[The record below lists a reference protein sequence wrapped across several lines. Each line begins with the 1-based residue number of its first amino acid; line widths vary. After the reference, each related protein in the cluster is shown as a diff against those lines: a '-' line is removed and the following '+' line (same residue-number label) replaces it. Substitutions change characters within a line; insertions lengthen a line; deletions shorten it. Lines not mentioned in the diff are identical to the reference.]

1 MAVSTIAHR
10 EALRVIVGVDT
21 HRDVHVAVAVDHLG
35 RRLDDLEIPTTAA
48 GYQALLDW
56 ARGFGEIDAV
66 GVEGTN
72 SYGAGLTRALDAA
85 GVAVVEVVRPN
96 RQKRRLQGKS
106 DPLDAEHAARAVLSG
121 DAVAAPRHASNNGDA
136 VEMIRVLRVARST
149 AMRARTQAINALRAL
164 IVTAPDELRDQLRG
178 RPTTE
183 VIAIAGRFRR
193 NATDLAAATKQAMRS
208 LAQRYRNLDDEIT
221 ELDATI
227 GELSTHAV
235 PALVAVFGVGIEV
248 ASTLLVTAGTNPKR
262 LKSEAAFAML
272 CGVAPLP
279 ASSGQTTR
287 FRLNR
292 SGDRQANAA
301 LHRIALVRM
310 RWDQN
315 TRDYVDRRTKEG
327 KTKRETI
334 RCIKRYIA
342 REIYNIL
349 KITLD
354 DQ

>member
-1 MAVSTIAHR
+1 MAISTIAHY
-10 EALRVIVGVDT
+10 ETIRVIVGVDT
-21 HRDVHVAVAVDHLG
+21 HRDAHVAVAIDQLG
-35 RRLDDLEIPTTAA
+35 RRLDDLEIPTTPA

-56 ARGFGEIDAV
+56 AEDFGEIDTV

-72 SYGAGLTRALDAA
+72 SYGAGLTRALHAA

-106 DPLDAEHAARAVLSG
+106 DPLDAEHAARAVLAG
-121 DAVAAPRHASNNGDA
+121 EAVACPRFYSADNDT
-136 VEMIRVLRVARST
+136 VEMIRVLRVARRT

-164 IVTAPDELRDQLRG
+164 IVTAPDELRQQLRAL
-178 RPTTE
+178 PTTE
-183 VIAIAGRFRR
+183 IIDIAVGFGSDTDDLATTTKTAMGSLARRYHNLDEELTALDAAIAEL
-193 NATDLAAATKQAMRS
+193 TTQAAP
-208 LAQRYRNLDDEIT
+208 E
-221 ELDATI
+221 
-227 GELSTHAV
+227 
-235 PALVAVFGVGIEV
+235 LVAVFGVGTET
-248 ASTLLVTAGTNPKR
+248 ASTLLVTAGANPNR

-287 FRLNR
+287 YRLNR

-310 RWDQN
+310 RWHQD
-315 TRDYVDRRTKEG
+315 TRDYVNRRTKEG
-327 KTKRETI
+327 KTKREII

-342 REIYNIL
+342 REIYQIL
-349 KITLD
+349 KTTLD

>member
-1 MAVSTIAHR
+1 MAISTIAR
-10 EALRVIVGVDT
+10 CEPTRVIIGVDT
-21 HRDVHVAVAVDHLG
+21 HRDAHVAVALDHLG

-48 GYQALLDW
+48 GYQALIDW
-56 ARGFGEIDAV
+56 AEAFGEIDTV

-72 SYGAGLTRALDAA
+72 SYGAGLTRTLTAA

-96 RQKRRLQGKS
+96 RQKRRLHGKS
-106 DPLDAEHAARAVLSG
+106 DPLDAENAARAVLSG
-121 DAVAAPRHASNNGDA
+121 EAVATPRHHSDDGDA
-136 VEMIRVLRVARST
+136 VEMLRVLRVARNT
-149 AMRARTQAINALRAL
+149 AMRARTQAINALRSL

-178 RPTTE
+178 LPTAE
-183 VIAIAGRFRR
+183 VIDTAMRFRPSA
-193 NATDLAAATKQAMRS
+193 NDLHAATKQAMRS
-208 LAQRYRNLDDEIT
+208 LARRYRNLDEEIA
-221 ELDATI
+221 ELDTTI
-227 GELSTHAV
+227 AELTTQTA
-235 PALVAVFGVGIEV
+235 PALLACFGVGPET
-248 ASTLLVTAGTNPKR
+248 ASTLLVTAGTNPNR

-287 FRLNR
+287 YRLNR

-310 RWDQN
+310 RWDQD
-315 TRDYVDRRTKEG
+315 TRDYVNRRTKEG

-349 KITLD
+349 KVTLD

>member
-1 MAVSTIAHR
+1 MAISTIAHY
-10 EALRVIVGVDT
+10 ETIRVIVGVDT
-21 HRDVHVAVAVDHLG
+21 HRDAHVAVAIDQLG
-35 RRLDDLEIPTTAA
+35 RRLDDLEIPTTPA

-56 ARGFGEIDAV
+56 AEDFGEIDTV

-72 SYGAGLTRALDAA
+72 SYGAGLTRALHAA

-106 DPLDAEHAARAVLSG
+106 DPLDAEHAARAVLAG
-121 DAVAAPRHASNNGDA
+121 EAVACPRFYSADNDT
-136 VEMIRVLRVARST
+136 VEMIRVLRVARRT

-164 IVTAPDELRDQLRG
+164 IVTAPDELRQQLRAL
-178 RPTTE
+178 PTTE
-183 VIAIAGRFRR
+183 IIDITVGFGSDTDDLATTTKTAMGSLARRYHNLDEELTALDAAIAEL
-193 NATDLAAATKQAMRS
+193 TTQAAP
-208 LAQRYRNLDDEIT
+208 E
-221 ELDATI
+221 
-227 GELSTHAV
+227 
-235 PALVAVFGVGIEV
+235 LVAVFGVGTET
-248 ASTLLVTAGTNPKR
+248 ASTLLVTAGTNPNR

-287 FRLNR
+287 YRLNR

-310 RWDQN
+310 RWHQD
-315 TRDYVDRRTKEG
+315 TRDYVNRRTKEG
-327 KTKRETI
+327 KTKREII

-342 REIYNIL
+342 REIYQIL
-349 KITLD
+349 KTTLD

>member
-1 MAVSTIAHR
+1 MAVSTIAHY
-10 EALRVIVGVDT
+10 EPIRVIVGVDT
-21 HRDVHVAVAVDHLG
+21 HRDGHVAVAVDHLG

-48 GYQALLDW
+48 GYRALLDW
-56 ARGFGEIDAV
+56 AEDFGEIDTV

-72 SYGAGLTRALDAA
+72 SYGAGLTRALQAA

-121 DAVAAPRHASNNGDA
+121 EAVACPRHRGADNDT
-136 VEMIRVLRVARST
+136 VEMIRVLRVARRS

-164 IVTAPDELRDQLRG
+164 IVTAPDELRDQLRS
-178 RPTTE
+178 RPSAE
-183 VIAIAGRFRR
+183 VIDIAGRFRR
-193 NATDLAAATKQAMRS
+193 NTTDLTATTKAAMRS
-208 LAQRYRNLDDEIT
+208 LAGRYRHLDEEIA
-221 ELDATI
+221 ELDTAI
-227 GELSTHAV
+227 AELTTQTA
-235 PALVAVFGVGIEV
+235 PQLVAVFGVGTEV
-248 ASTLLVTAGTNPKR
+248 ASTLLVTAGTNPNR
-262 LKSEAAFAML
+262 LKSEASFAML

-287 FRLNR
+287 YRLNPN
-292 SGDRQANAA
+292 GDRQANAA

-310 RWDQN
+310 RWNQE
-315 TRDYVDRRTKEG
+315 TRDYVQRRTKEG
-327 KTKRETI
+327 KTKREII

-342 REIYNIL
+342 REIYTIL
-349 KITLD
+349 KTTLD

>member
-1 MAVSTIAHR
+1 MAVSTIAHC
-10 EALRVIVGVDT
+10 EPTRVIVGVDT
-21 HRDVHVAVAVDHLG
+21 HRDAHVAVALDHLG
-35 RRLDDLEIPTTAA
+35 RRLDQLEIPTTAA

-56 ARGFGEIDAV
+56 AEAFGEIDTI

-72 SYGAGLTRALDAA
+72 SYGAGLTRALHAA

-121 DAVAAPRHASNNGDA
+121 DAVAAPRHASGNDT
-136 VEMIRVLRVARST
+136 VEMIRVLRVARRT

-178 RPTTE
+178 RPTTD
-183 VIAIAGRFRR
+183 VIAIAMRFRR
-193 NATDLAAATKQAMRS
+193 NANDLTTTTKTVMRS
-208 LAQRYRNLDDEIT
+208 LAGRYRTLDEEIA
-221 ELDATI
+221 ELDTTI
-227 GELSTHAV
+227 AELTTQTA
-235 PALVAVFGVGIEV
+235 PQLVAVFGVGTEV
-248 ASTLLVTAGTNPKR
+248 ASTLLVTAGTNPNR

-279 ASSGQTTR
+279 ASSGQTIR
-287 FRLNR
+287 HRLNR

-310 RWDQN
+310 RWHQD
-315 TRDYVDRRTKEG
+315 TRDYVNRRTKEG
-327 KTKRETI
+327 KTKREII

-342 REIYNIL
+342 REIYTIL
-349 KITLD
+349 KTTLD